1 MVSIRARFFIRIM
14 KLMSLKIE
22 GEYNVAENRRS
33 LDGNTFLFRKPWSVK
48 AKPIFI
54 DGIKGEWLS
63 PRKSLENRAILY
75 LHGGSFVAGSF
86 KSHRSLA
93 AHIGRVSEAPVL
105 IIEYRLAPE
114 NPFPAALEDAI
125 SAYNWLIDAKQ
136 INPKKIIIAGD
147 SAGGTLTLSTLLK
160 LREDKLPLPA
170 AGICLSPCTDLAITG
185 DSIKTK
191 IDEEIMLTEFEMV
204 EAVKLYLKD
213 EDREHPIASPL
224 YADLTGL
231 PSLMF
236 QTGTAELLLDD
247 TVRFADKAK
256 KQGVEVTIDLWKDM
270 FHVFQIFGNLMPES
284 KKALKK
290 IGDYA
295 RETFG

>member
-1 MVSIRARFFIRIM
+1 M

-22 GEYNVAENRRS
+22 EEYNVAENRRS
-33 LDGNTFLFRKPWSVK
+33 LDGNTFLFRKPLSVK
-48 AKPIFI
+48 VKPIVI
-54 DGIKGEWLS
+54 DGIRGEWLS

-93 AHIGRVSEAPVL
+93 AHFGRVSEAPVL

-125 SAYNWLIDAKQ
+125 SAYNWLIDTKQ

-160 LREDKLPLPA
+160 LREDGLPLPA

-191 IDEEIMLTEFEMV
+191 VDEEIMLTEFEMV
-204 EAVKLYLKD
+204 EAIKLYLKD
-213 EDREHPIASPL
+213 EDRKHPIASPL

-247 TVRFADKAK
+247 TVRFAEKAK
-256 KQGVEVTIDLWKDM
+256 KQGVEVTVDLWKDM

-295 RETFG
+295 KERTG